1 MHTCSKGMFCVDF
14 WVTLT
19 SEVVVVTRGD
29 RAKFDILLRM
39 ASDGCRFE
47 SDPGPTLCIHLYS
60 YSLRIRYCM
69 AASPKSIMLSELSI
83 AVDCCRSCPL
93 LSIAVDLSICRSV
106 GLH

>member
-60 YSLRIRYCM
+60 YSLRIRYGRI
-69 AASPKSIMLSELSI
+69 PKIYHAVG
-83 AVDCCRSCPL
+83 AVDCCRL
-93 LSIAVDLSICRSV
+93 LS
-106 GLH
+106 